1 MFGLIEASDTQCF
14 CTGPEI
20 CKNKKNKNR
29 IRETINNLNNK
40 KINLEQKK
48 DKNNGDLKN
57 LESIQRDID
66 KYTTLL
72 NLTSISE
79 EYKGDESEE
88 KDGIKIQLGRCEAKI
103 EDDSDCNKLRDYN
116 KFFSTD
122 DNLKKLAENGTDF
135 KLRVGSCYADCP
147 DKFTD
152 LGTECIKPDNINDYP
167 PNKTTVWTPNYFGNY
182 LVPQCG
188 LTWENN
194 KWIPHEGYTDC
205 IKNNNGIPTY
215 KVYKSRL
222 MGCPGID
229 FAGAYQ
235 NKSRKN
241 CENM

>member
-1 MFGLIEASDTQCF
+1 M
-14 CTGPEI
+14 
-20 CKNKKNKNR
+20 
-29 IRETINNLNNK
+29 
-40 KINLEQKK
+40 
-48 DKNNGDLKN
+48 
-57 LESIQRDID
+57 
-66 KYTTLL
+66 
-72 NLTSISE
+72 
-79 EYKGDESEE
+79 
-88 KDGIKIQLGRCEAKI
+88 
-103 EDDSDCNKLRDYN
+103 
-116 KFFSTD
+116 
-122 DNLKKLAENGTDF
+122 KKLAENGTDF

-241 CENM
+241 CENMCNQLLPNEIKDLKDSLNNDVIEKYNKCYRTGSEQWAMKLVPDTSCIN